1 MKKALWLVPAAVLLV
16 AIVAIAGCGGS
27 SATGG
32 SGGKSTT
39 SGKVTEAS
47 LGVPIYPGATQV
59 DMSAERPS
67 GGQAPPSMNGQSVP
81 TGGQAPPSMNGQSVP
96 TGGGGGPGL
105 QMTALWT
112 KDSVDKVVSWYRDQL
127 KGKSGFKEANTQSG
141 TTTSGN
147 GTGTGGTAFTFTSG
161 NTTKSVMIRKSSQ
174 SKGGTVIMIG
184 DMPQGM
190 PSNQGSGQ
198 NGPGQTY

>member
-1 MKKALWLVPAAVLLV
+1 
-16 AIVAIAGCGGS
+16 
-27 SATGG
+27 
-32 SGGKSTT
+32 
-39 SGKVTEAS
+39 
-47 LGVPIYPGATQV
+47 
-59 DMSAERPS
+59 
-67 GGQAPPSMNGQSVP
+67 MNGQSAP
-81 TGGQAPPSMNGQSVP
+81 KGGQ
-96 TGGGGGPGL
+96 GGAGL

-141 TTTSGN
+141 ATTSGN
-147 GTGTGGTAFTFTSG
+147 GTGGEAAFTFTSG
-161 NTTKSVMIRKSSQ
+161 NTTKTVMIRKSSQ

-198 NGPGQTY
+198 NGSGQTY